1 VPIVQVDIVDKADAL
16 TIGTDVGPVTPVK
29 PPGEVT
35 HVPVVWVSQAMSLLM
50 QSAAQIG
57 ASDAKVLIGGETG
70 AGKDIVARYI
80 HARSARAQRPMVTV
94 NCAALSETLLESEL
108 FGHARGSFTGAYR
121 DKVGQLQRAHMGT
134 LFLDEVGEMS
144 PRMQALLL
152 RFLENG
158 EVQPLGAD
166 RPRARVDVRIIAATN
181 ADLDERVA
189 AGHFRSDLLY
199 RLRVIHLRVP
209 PLREHPDDIP
219 VLVEHFLKNAP
230 VHMSISDAAMELLVD
245 HRWPG
250 NVRELRNVVE
260 QMVARTPGKVV
271 LPAHLPIGVGS
282 RILPGHNAERRR
294 QVADDLY
301 QALVS
306 GDCSFWED
314 IYPLF
319 LLRDITRHDLRELVR
334 RGLWKARG
342 NYHALLT
349 LFGLP
354 QDDYKRF
361 LNFLTTHDCGVDFR
375 PFRNAQKEEP
385 LPRSPRALLPVGG
398 RKGARGQLAEP

>member
-1 VPIVQVDIVDKADAL
+1 M
-16 TIGTDVGPVTPVK
+16 TGVK
-29 PPGEVT
+29 PSDEVT

-57 ASDAKVLIGGETG
+57 STDAKVLLAGETG
-70 AGKDIVARYI
+70 AGKDIVARYM
-80 HARSARAQRPMVTV
+80 HARSPRAQRPMVTV
-94 NCAALSETLLESEL
+94 NCAALTETLLESEL

-158 EVQPLGAD
+158 ELQPLGAD
-166 RPRARVDVRIIAATN
+166 RPRARVDVRIIAATH

-189 AGHFRSDLLY
+189 AGQFRSDLLY
-199 RLRVIHLRVP
+199 RLRVVLLRVP
-209 PLREHPDDIP
+209 PLRERKDDIP
-219 VLVEHFLKNAP
+219 VLVEHFLKSAP
-230 VHMSISDAAMELLVD
+230 VHMSVSDAAMELLVD
-245 HRWPG
+245 HPWPG

-260 QMVARTPGKVV
+260 QIVARTPGRVI
-271 LPAHLPIGVGS
+271 LPAHLPAGVVT
-282 RILPGHNAERRR
+282 RALPGHKAERRK

-306 GDCSFWED
+306 GDCTFWD
-314 IYPLF
+314 DVHPLF

-342 NYHALLT
+342 NYHAVLT
-349 LFGLP
+349 LFGMP
-354 QDDYKRF
+354 QEDYKRF

-375 PFRNAQKEEP
+375 PFRNAEQQQEP
-385 LPRSPRALLPVGG
+385 LTRSPRPILPVGG
-398 RKGARGQLAEP
+398 RKGARGKPTEP

>member
-1 VPIVQVDIVDKADAL
+1 
-16 TIGTDVGPVTPVK
+16 
-29 PPGEVT
+29 
-35 HVPVVWVSQAMSLLM
+35 M
-50 QSAAQIG
+50 QSAADIG
-57 ASDAKVLIGGETG
+57 ASDAKVLVGGETG

-80 HARSARAQRPMVTV
+80 HARSARAQRPLVTV

-121 DKVGQLQRAHMGT
+121 DKVGQLQRAHRST

-144 PRMQALLL
+144 ARMQALLL
-152 RFLENG
+152 RFLESG
-158 EVQPLGAD
+158 EIQPVGAD
-166 RPRARVDVRIIAATN
+166 RPRTRVDVRIIAATN
-181 ADLDERVA
+181 ADLDERVQ
-189 AGHFRSDLLY
+189 AGRFRSDLLY
-199 RLRVIHLRVP
+199 RLRVIYLRVP
-209 PLREHPDDIP
+209 PLRERPDDIP
-219 VLVEHFLKNAP
+219 ILIEHFLTSAR
-230 VHMSISDAAMELLVD
+230 VHMSISDAAMQLLVE

-260 QMVARTPGKVV
+260 QIVAGTPGKVV
-271 LPAHLPIGVGS
+271 LPAHLPAAIAS
-282 RILPGHNAERRR
+282 RVRTPGPDAERRR

-314 IYPLF
+314 IHPLF
-319 LLRDITRHDLRELVR
+319 LLRDITRHDLRELIR
-334 RGLWKARG
+334 RGLCKARG

-354 QDDYKRF
+354 QEDYKRL

-375 PFRNAQKEEP
+375 PFRMAQEQEP
-385 LPRSPRALLPVGG
+385 ATRSPRALLPVAR
-398 RKGARGQLAEP
+398 RKRPSEPVEP

>member
-1 VPIVQVDIVDKADAL
+1 VA
-16 TIGTDVGPVTPVK
+16 TPTTHA
-29 PPGEVT
+29 GEVT
-35 HVPVVWVSQAMSLLM
+35 AVPVVWVSQGMSLVM
-50 QSAAQIG
+50 QSAAEIG
-57 ASDAKVLIGGETG
+57 ASDAKVLLGGETG
-70 AGKDIVARYI
+70 AGKDVVARYI
-80 HARSARAQRPMVTV
+80 HARSARAQRPLVTV

-134 LFLDEVGEMS
+134 LFLDEAGEMS

-189 AGHFRSDLLY
+189 AGRFRSDLLY
-199 RLRVIHLRVP
+199 RLRVIYLHIP
-209 PLREHPDDIP
+209 PLRERPDDIP
-219 VLVEHFLKNAP
+219 VLVEHFLKRAP
-230 VHMSISDAAMELLVD
+230 GTVTVSSAAMELLVE

-250 NVRELRNVVE
+250 NVRELRNVVD
-260 QMVARTPGKVV
+260 QIVARAAGKVV
-271 LPAHLPIGVGS
+271 LPAHLPPGFGA
-282 RILPGHNAERRR
+282 RIRMPGAGTERRK
-294 QVADDLY
+294 QVADDIY

-319 LLRDITRHDLRELVR
+319 LLRDITRHDLRELVS
-334 RGLWKARG
+334 RGLWKAKG

-349 LFGLP
+349 LFGMP
-354 QDDYKRF
+354 QQDYKRF

-375 PFRNAQKEEP
+375 PFRKAEEQQP
-385 LPRSPRALLPVGG
+385 PTRNPRLLLPVGSRKRG
-398 RKGARGQLAEP
+398 RGKDSSHDSHQ

>member
-1 VPIVQVDIVDKADAL
+1 MA
-16 TIGTDVGPVTPVK
+16 
-29 PPGEVT
+29 
-35 HVPVVWVSQAMSLLM
+35 VVWVSQAMSLLM

-57 ASDAKVLIGGETG
+57 ATDAKVLIGGETG

-166 RPRARVDVRIIAATN
+166 RPRTRVDVRIIAATN
-181 ADLDERVA
+181 ADLDDRVA
-189 AGHFRSDLLY
+189 SGRFRSDLLY
-199 RLRVIHLRVP
+199 RLRVVHLRVP
-209 PLREHPDDIP
+209 PLRERPDDIP
-219 VLVEHFLKNAP
+219 VLVEHFLKGAP
-230 VHMSISDAAMELLVD
+230 VPLSISDAAMQLLVA

-260 QMVARTPGKVV
+260 QIVARTPGKVV

-282 RILPGHNAERRR
+282 RGLPGPEAERRR

-314 IYPLF
+314 IHPLF

-342 NYHALLT
+342 NYRAVLT
-349 LFGLP
+349 LFGMP

-361 LNFLTTHDCGVDFR
+361 LNFLATHDCGVDFR
-375 PFRNAQKEEP
+375 PFRNADHEEP
-385 LPRSPRALLPVGG
+385 LTRTARAPLPIGG
-398 RKGARGQLAEP
+398 RKRAPGKPVEP